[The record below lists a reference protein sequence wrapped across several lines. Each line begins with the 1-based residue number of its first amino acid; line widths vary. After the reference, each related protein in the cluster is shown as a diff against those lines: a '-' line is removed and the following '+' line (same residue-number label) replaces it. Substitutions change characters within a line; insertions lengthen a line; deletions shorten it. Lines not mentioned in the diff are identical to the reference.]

1 MDSELVSSIESRLLK
16 GKAILEQGENE
27 AAAPRQARL
36 ELFFHK
42 TYSIPARPDVEIER
56 TVVIYRSRGR
66 RLVAK
71 AKYK

>member
-1 MDSELVSSIESRLLK
+1 MESELISTIENRLLK
-16 GKAILEQGENE
+16 GKALVEQGENKVT
-27 AAAPRQARL
+27 APRQARL

-42 TYSIPARPDVEIER
+42 RYSIPARPDVEIER
-56 TVVIYRSRGR
+56 TIVIYRSRGR

>member
-27 AAAPRQARL
+27 LPAPRQARL
-36 ELFFHK
+36 VLFLHK

-56 TVVIYRSRGR
+56 TVVIYRSKGR
-66 RLVAK
+66 RLVVK